1 MKKYHNDSFH
11 TIDPVLII
19 ELCEYF
25 KCSISDLLEIRE
37 KPVKSNAD
45 TEPQTVFKPVRTK
58 P

>member
-37 KPVKSNAD
+37 KPVD